1 VEGAWRRWPG
11 EERIGV
17 GLNRFCRETDNQ
29 EILEVLEEKRREKLE
44 EARRETERQDMQEEM
59 NRIKLDKEKEALEIK
74 EVLDTSLEC
83 PICTEEMK
91 PPRKIFQC
99 SNGHVI
105 CELCKINPKV
115 VILCSVIEVIDLA
128 KD

>member
-1 VEGAWRRWPG
+1 
-11 EERIGV
+11 V

-29 EILEVLEEKRREKLE
+29 EILEVLEEQKKIKE
-44 EARRETERQDMQEEM
+44 E
-59 NRIKLDKEKEALEIK
+59 KLDKKA
-74 EVLDTSLEC
+74 LDTSLEC

-105 CELCKINPKV
+105 CELCKINPQV
-115 VILCSVIEVIDLA
+115 VILYILCSVTEVHTDLD

>member
-1 VEGAWRRWPG
+1 M
-11 EERIGV
+11 
-17 GLNRFCRETDNQ
+17 GLDRFGRETDNQ
-29 EILEVLEEKRREKLE
+29 EILEVLEEKRRS
-44 EARRETERQDMQEEM
+44 T
-59 NRIKLDKEKEALEIK
+59 
-74 EVLDTSLEC
+74 TSLEC

-115 VILCSVIEVIDLA
+115 VIICSATEVHTDLA